1 MDEMTLL
8 QIGTA
13 ATVFIS
19 VFYLILRRIK
29 KNLRRYVLRFEK
41 IQDKVE

>member
-8 QIGTA
+8 QIGTV

-19 VFYLILRRIK
+19 VFYFVLRRIK

-41 IQDKVE
+41 IKDKFE